1 MKYRNG
7 KFQFILYQVKIDV
20 FDALYYVTMPNL
32 IFFGVAIRNWKKY
45 GTNYILRNK
54 VKASLTTAMG
64 W

>member
-32 IFFGVAIRNWKKY
+32 IFFGVAIIGRNTVQITEK
-45 GTNYILRNK
+45 
-54 VKASLTTAMG
+54 
-64 W
+64 